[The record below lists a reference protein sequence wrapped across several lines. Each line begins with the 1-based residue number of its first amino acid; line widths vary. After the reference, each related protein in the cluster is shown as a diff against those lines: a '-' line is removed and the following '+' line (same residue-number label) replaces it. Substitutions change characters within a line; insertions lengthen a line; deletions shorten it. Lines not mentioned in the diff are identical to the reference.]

1 MLRLALSAFLLLS
14 LAVPA
19 AAREQR
25 AHLRDWGVELGQYP
39 TGKWNAITD
48 VRGVRVGQVTL
59 NEGSGR
65 LDPGQGPVRTGV
77 TAIIPRDDIWHH
89 KCFAGRFVLNGNG
102 EVTGLDWLH
111 EAGWLETPIILTD
124 TLSVGRAMDGVVDW
138 MEDRYPLMGRGD
150 DVVLPIVG
158 ECDDEFLND
167 QRGRHVH
174 PEDVVR
180 ALDAARTGPVA
191 EGCVG
196 AGTGMNAYRF
206 KAGIGT
212 ASRVLPAKD
221 GGYTVGV
228 LVNANMGFRE
238 DLRMAGVP
246 IGREIPDLMPKVGTP
261 DGSILMIVATDAPL
275 LPDQLD
281 RLAKRAALGLART
294 GSTAANSSGDFAV
307 AFSTAADLPH
317 DPKTLTQTVTMVH
330 TQDITPLFEAT
341 VEATEEAIYNAL
353 TMATTTVGRDG
364 NTTYAIPLDRLKTLL
379 TQAGRIP
386 AKSQVL
392 QPAH

>member
-1 MLRLALSAFLLLS
+1 MHRLALSGLLLLA

-19 AAREQR
+19 PAREQR
-25 AHLRDWGVELGQYP
+25 VHIRDWGVNLGQYP

-48 VRGVRVGQVTL
+48 VSGVRVGQVTL

-77 TAIIPRDDIWHH
+77 TAIVPRDDIWHH

-102 EVTGLDWLH
+102 EVTGLHWLH
-111 EAGWLETPIILTD
+111 EAGWLETPIVLTD

-138 MEDRYPLMGRGD
+138 MEARYPLMGRGD

-174 PEDVVR
+174 PADVVR
-180 ALDAARTGPVA
+180 ALDSATSGPVA
-191 EGCVG
+191 EGAVG
-196 AGTGMNAYRF
+196 AGTGMISYRF
-206 KAGIGT
+206 KGGIGT

-228 LVNANMGFRE
+228 LVNANMGFRT
-238 DLRMAGVP
+238 DLRIAGVP
-246 IGREIPDLMPKVGTP
+246 VGREISDLMPKRGTP
-261 DGSILMIVATDAPL
+261 DGSILMVVATDAPL
-275 LPDQLD
+275 LPSQLD
-281 RLAKRAALGLART
+281 RVAKRAALGLART
-294 GSTAANSSGDFAV
+294 GSTAANSSGDFAI

-317 DPKTLTQTVTMVH
+317 DPKTLTQTVTLVH
-330 TQDITPLFEAT
+330 TQDITPIFEAT
-341 VEATEEAIYNAL
+341 VEATEEAIDNAL

-364 NTTYAIPLDRLKTLL
+364 DTAYAIPLDRLKVLL
-379 TQAGRIP
+379 QKAGRLP
-386 AKSQVL
+386 AKR
-392 QPAH
+392 